1 MDERIN
7 APEKA
12 NDITSDSAFIC
23 HSQVQGRLTSFTGYQ
38 PTNENTGDWFEYI
51 WSMTRAIRKDITQQD
66 LKDTVTAELVEKCA
80 RFHIICAERLI
91 EEVCV
96 GEKNMFSFK
105 NKFTTLML
113 V

>member
-38 PTNENTGDWFEYI
+38 PTNENTGDWFEYC
-51 WSMTRAIRKDITQQD
+51 SCGDSSDDAPALSLALRAAA
-66 LKDTVTAELVEKCA
+66 VVVGPGA
-80 RFHIICAERLI
+80 R
-91 EEVCV
+91 
-96 GEKNMFSFK
+96 
-105 NKFTTLML
+105 
-113 V
+113 